1 MNKSVIKKIKNG
13 DTITYD
19 IRIPN
24 NFKLFR
30 MRADNAY
37 CFSAFLNDEIWGT
50 IPEGFNDPYDTVSIF
65 HIKKLYSY
73 AKLKIEEQKE
83 LLAILCNING
93 IDNDEYAS
101 SKLSKLLVDMLVSN
115 DNIQK
120 QKTTVCACFTEK
132 IDNEIMWAHYANNA
146 KGFALEYD
154 YNKLKEFGTEIE
166 EKSINVIKDN
176 FNFWDIEEDDANYRM
191 PMTIVPAIYDNS
203 KYDMTEYLE
212 KVIENELNN
221 VKTVYILKQELT
233 LGKSLVN
240 LIGLTKSFRLNETA
254 FLHMNSFKKTDWKYE
269 REWRL
274 IAYNMNPFF
283 LNQSIHY
290 NIGRFVPSAIYLG
303 ERISEYNRM
312 ILIAIARKKGIRIY
326 QMKSKMYKNTMKLTY
341 YEIK

>member
-1 MNKSVIKKIKNG
+1 MNKSVIKKVKNG
-13 DTITYD
+13 DSITYD
-19 IRIPN
+19 IKIPN
-24 NFKLFR
+24 DFKLFR
-30 MRADNAY
+30 MRADNEY

-73 AKLKIEEQKE
+73 AKSKIEEQKE
-83 LLAILCNING
+83 LIPILCQINE
-93 IDNDEYAS
+93 INNDEHSS

-115 DNIQK
+115 DTLQN
-120 QKTTVCACFTEK
+120 QKTTVSTCFTEK

-154 YNKLKEFGTEIE
+154 YHKLREFGIAVEND
-166 EKSINVIKDN
+166 SIDFIRDN
-176 FNFWDIEEDDANYRM
+176 FNILDIEDEDANYHM
-191 PMTIVPAIYDNS
+191 PMTIVPVIYNNS
-203 KYDMTEYLE
+203 KYDMTDYLK
-212 KVIENELNN
+212 KVIDNELNN
-221 VKTVYILKQELT
+221 VKTVHILKQDLT
-233 LGKSLVN
+233 LGESLVN
-240 LIGLTKSFRLNETA
+240 LISLTKSFRLDATA
-254 FLHMNSFKKTDWKYE
+254 FLHMNSFKKTDWRYE

-303 ERISEYNRM
+303 ERISEYNR
-312 ILIAIARKKGIRIY
+312 INLIAIAKQKGIRIY
-326 QMKSKMYKNTMKLTY
+326 QMKSKMFKNTMKLTY